1 MKSPVANLA
10 NAVNWLESELA
21 RLESKSKELAN
32 EIVRTSDFLVK
43 EVFNDIDIA
52 VKQAI
57 DEASKQ
63 VDEALAQL
71 EDEYKKRIEQETASI
86 RATAEANLSKAV
98 EAVVEELKK
107 VIAEGV

>member
-21 RLESKSKELAN
+21 RLESRSKELAN
-32 EIVRTSDFLVK
+32 ELVKTSDLLVR

-52 VKQAI
+52 VKQVI
-57 DEASKQ
+57 DEAAKQ
-63 VDEALAQL
+63 VDDALKSL
-71 EDEYKKRIEQETASI
+71 EEEYKKRIEEETATV
-86 RATAEANLSKAV
+86 RATAEANLSKAI
-98 EAVVEELKK
+98 EAVVSELKR

>member
-10 NAVNWLESELA
+10 NAVNWLENELA

-32 EIVRTSDFLVK
+32 EIVRTSDLLVK

-71 EDEYKKRIEQETASI
+71 EEEYKKRIELETASI

>member
-32 EIVRTSDFLVK
+32 EIVRTSDLLVK

-71 EDEYKKRIEQETASI
+71 EEEYKKRIEQETASI

-98 EAVVEELKK
+98 GAVVEELKK